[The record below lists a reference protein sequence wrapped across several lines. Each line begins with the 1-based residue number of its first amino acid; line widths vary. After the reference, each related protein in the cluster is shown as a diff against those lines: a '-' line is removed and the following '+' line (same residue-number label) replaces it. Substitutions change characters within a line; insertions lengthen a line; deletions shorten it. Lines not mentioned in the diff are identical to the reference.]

1 MALTIV
7 RNDIVKM
14 KVDAIVNST
23 NEFLHP
29 GGHGVDAAIH
39 AAAGPRLQEE
49 LDRIGYCGPESLVIT
64 ESYNIKTC
72 SHIIHVVGPR
82 YIDGRHGEA
91 EALWNCY
98 DRILNLAYKKCCR
111 SLAIPSIS
119 SGAYAFPKEEAY
131 KIATSCIRQFLF
143 SLDED
148 EDMMIY
154 LVLFDQ
160 QSVEYG
166 NKIDGEVKAYIS
178 PAYPEKKKQGLGL
191 KFRKRGKALS
201 QAPQFGG
208 GIPAGAMLREDYDM
222 SVMAM
227 PTESDYAAKDLSF
240 AEMCEWWCE
249 KKGIKKGQFF
259 TDSNITRATFSNM
272 KLHPDRAPKKNTVFA
287 CAIGLKLD
295 IEEAKD
301 LMLRAGMTFSKHYP
315 TDRLVEE
322 HIRRRNYDIDEINYL
337 LYEMDLIG
345 LGYSRGGD

>member
-208 GIPAGAMLREDYDM
+208 NIPAGAMLRDDYDM

-249 KKGIKKGQFF
+249 EKNISKKVFYV
-259 TDSNITRATFSNM
+259 SANINKSMFWNM
-272 KLHPDRAPKKNTVFA
+272 KHHPDQIPKKTNALA
-287 CAIGLKLD
+287 CAIGLQLD
-295 IEEAKD
+295 YEQTQD
-301 LMLRAGMTFSKHYP
+301 LLMRAGMTLTRYYAL
-315 TDRLVEE
+315 DRLVESY
-322 HIRRRNYDIDEINYL
+322 IRAGNYDIFEINEKLFEQDLPL
-337 LYEMDLIG
+337 LG
-345 LGYSRGGD
+345 AC

>member
-23 NEFLHP
+23 NEYLHP

-39 AAAGPRLQEE
+39 AAAGPRLREE
-49 LDRIGYCGPESLVIT
+49 LNQIGYCAPESLVIT

-72 SHIIHVVGPR
+72 SYIIHVVGPR
-82 YIDGRHGEA
+82 YIDGKHGEA

-98 DRILNLAYKKCCR
+98 DRILNLAYKKRCR

-166 NKIDGEVKAYIS
+166 NKIDGDVKEYIS
-178 PAYPEKKKQGLGL
+178 PAYAEIKKKGLDL
-191 KFRKRGKALS
+191 KFKLGRANNIMPPQTADSIFDGAALW
-201 QAPQFGG
+201 
-208 GIPAGAMLREDYDM
+208 EDHA
-222 SVMAM
+222 MAM
-227 PTESDYAAKDLSF
+227 QAMPAEDDYAAQDLSF

-249 KKGIKKGQFF
+249 EKNISKKVFYV
-259 TDSNITRATFSNM
+259 SANINKSMFWNM
-272 KLHPDRAPKKNTVFA
+272 KHHPDQIPKKTNALA
-287 CAIGLKLD
+287 CAIGLQLD
-295 IEEAKD
+295 YDQTQD
-301 LMLRAGMTFSKHYP
+301 LLMRAGMTLSRYYAL
-315 TDRLVEE
+315 DRLVESY
-322 HIRRRNYDIDEINYL
+322 IRKGNYDIFEINEKLFEQDLPL
-337 LYEMDLIG
+337 LG
-345 LGYSRGGD
+345 AC

>member
-201 QAPQFGG
+201 QAPQFGSN
-208 GIPAGAMLREDYDM
+208 IPAGAMLREDYDM

-249 KKGIKKGQFF
+249 EKNISKKVFYV
-259 TDSNITRATFSNM
+259 SANINKSMFWNM
-272 KLHPDRAPKKNTVFA
+272 KHHPDQIPKKTNALA
-287 CAIGLKLD
+287 CAIGLQLD
-295 IEEAKD
+295 YDQTQD
-301 LMLRAGMTFSKHYP
+301 LLMRAGMTLTRYYAL
-315 TDRLVEE
+315 DRLVESY
-322 HIRRRNYDIDEINYL
+322 IRKGNYDIFEINEKLFEQDLPL
-337 LYEMDLIG
+337 LG
-345 LGYSRGGD
+345 AC

>member
-1 MALTIV
+1 M
-7 RNDIVKM
+7 
-14 KVDAIVNST
+14 
-23 NEFLHP
+23 
-29 GGHGVDAAIH
+29 
-39 AAAGPRLQEE
+39 
-49 LDRIGYCGPESLVIT
+49 
-64 ESYNIKTC
+64 
-72 SHIIHVVGPR
+72 
-82 YIDGRHGEA
+82 
-91 EALWNCY
+91 
-98 DRILNLAYKKCCR
+98 
-111 SLAIPSIS
+111 AIPSIS

-201 QAPQFGG
+201 QAPQFGSN
-208 GIPAGAMLREDYDM
+208 IPAGAMLREDYDM

-249 KKGIKKGQFF
+249 EKNISKKVFYV
-259 TDSNITRATFSNM
+259 SANINKSMFWNM
-272 KLHPDRAPKKNTVFA
+272 KHHPDQIPKKTNALA
-287 CAIGLKLD
+287 CAIGLQLD
-295 IEEAKD
+295 YDQTQD
-301 LMLRAGMTFSKHYP
+301 LLMRAGMTLTRYYAL
-315 TDRLVEE
+315 DRLVESY
-322 HIRRRNYDIDEINYL
+322 IRSGNYDIFEINEKLFEQDLPL
-337 LYEMDLIG
+337 LG
-345 LGYSRGGD
+345 AC

>member
-23 NEFLHP
+23 NEFLQP

-39 AAAGPRLQEE
+39 AAAGPGLQEE
-49 LDRIGYCGPESLVIT
+49 LNRVGYCAPDCLVIT
-64 ESYNIKTC
+64 GSHNIKTC
-72 SHIIHVVGPR
+72 SHIIHVVGPQ
-82 YIDGRHGEA
+82 YIDGQHGEA

-143 SLDED
+143 SLGED

-166 NKIDGEVKAYIS
+166 NKIDGAVKEYIS
-178 PAYPEKKKQGLGL
+178 PSYPEKKKQGLGL
-191 KFRKRGKALS
+191 KFKLRKNAVT

-208 GIPAGAMLREDYDM
+208 SIPAGAMLREDHDM
-222 SVMAM
+222 SILGTTV
-227 PTESDYAAKDLSF
+227 ESDYAEKDLSF

-249 KKGIKKGQFF
+249 EKNISKKVFYV
-259 TDSNITRATFSNM
+259 SANINKSMFWNM
-272 KLHPDRAPKKNTVFA
+272 KHHPEQIPKKTNVLA
-287 CAIGLKLD
+287 CAIGLQLD
-295 IEEAKD
+295 YDQTQD
-301 LMLRAGMTFSKHYP
+301 LLMRAGMTLTHYYAL
-315 TDRLVEE
+315 DRLVESY
-322 HIRRRNYDIDEINYL
+322 IRKGNYDIFEINEKLFEQDLPL
-337 LYEMDLIG
+337 LG
-345 LGYSRGGD
+345 AC

>member
-23 NEFLHP
+23 NEYLHP

-39 AAAGPRLQEE
+39 AAAGPRLREE
-49 LDRIGYCGPESLVIT
+49 LNQIGYCAPESLVIT

-72 SHIIHVVGPR
+72 SYIIHVVGPR
-82 YIDGRHGEA
+82 YIDGKHGEA

-98 DRILNLAYKKCCR
+98 DRILNLAYKKCCH

-119 SGAYAFPKEEAY
+119 SGAYAFPKEDAY

-166 NKIDGEVKAYIS
+166 NKIDGDVKEYIS
-178 PAYPEKKKQGLGL
+178 PAYPENKKKGFGL
-191 KFRKRGKALS
+191 KFKLQRTNNILPP
-201 QAPQFGG
+201 QA
-208 GIPAGAMLREDYDM
+208 AGSIFAGSTLREDHA
-222 SVMAM
+222 MAM
-227 PTESDYAAKDLSF
+227 QAMPAEDDYAAQDLSF

-249 KKGIKKGQFF
+249 EKNISKKLFYV
-259 TDSNITRATFSNM
+259 SANINKSMFWNM
-272 KLHPDRAPKKNTVFA
+272 KHHPDQIPKKTNALA
-287 CAIGLKLD
+287 CAIGLQLD
-295 IEEAKD
+295 YDQTQD
-301 LMLRAGMTFSKHYP
+301 LLMRAGMTLSRYYAL
-315 TDRLVEE
+315 DRLVESY
-322 HIRRRNYDIDEINYL
+322 IRKGNYDIFEINEKLFEQDLPL
-337 LYEMDLIG
+337 LG
-345 LGYSRGGD
+345 AC

>member
-160 QSVEYG
+160 QAVEYG

-201 QAPQFGG
+201 QAPQFGSN
-208 GIPAGAMLREDYDM
+208 IPAGAMLREDYDM

-249 KKGIKKGQFF
+249 EKNISKKVFYV
-259 TDSNITRATFSNM
+259 SANINKSMFWNM
-272 KLHPDRAPKKNTVFA
+272 KHHPDQIPKKTNALA
-287 CAIGLKLD
+287 CAIGLQLD
-295 IEEAKD
+295 YDQTQD
-301 LMLRAGMTFSKHYP
+301 LLMRAGMTLTRYYAL
-315 TDRLVEE
+315 DRLVESY
-322 HIRRRNYDIDEINYL
+322 IRKGNYDIFEINEKLFEQDLPL
-337 LYEMDLIG
+337 LG
-345 LGYSRGGD
+345 AC

>member
-23 NEFLHP
+23 NEYLHP
-29 GGHGVDAAIH
+29 SGHGVDAAIH
-39 AAAGPRLQEE
+39 AAAGPRLREE
-49 LDRIGYCGPESLVIT
+49 LNQIGYCAPESLVIT

-72 SHIIHVVGPR
+72 SYIIHVVGPR
-82 YIDGRHGEA
+82 YIDGKHGEA

-119 SGAYAFPKEEAY
+119 SGAYAFPKEDAY

-166 NKIDGEVKAYIS
+166 NKIDGDVKEYIS
-178 PAYPEKKKQGLGL
+178 PAYPENKKKGFGL
-191 KFRKRGKALS
+191 KFKLQRTNNILPP
-201 QAPQFGG
+201 QA
-208 GIPAGAMLREDYDM
+208 AGSIFAGSTLREDHAM
-222 SVMAM
+222 TRQAM
-227 PTESDYAAKDLSF
+227 PAEDDYAAQDLSF

-249 KKGIKKGQFF
+249 EKNISKKVFYV
-259 TDSNITRATFSNM
+259 SANINKSMFWNM
-272 KLHPDRAPKKNTVFA
+272 KHNPDQIPKKTNALA
-287 CAIGLKLD
+287 CAIGLQLD
-295 IEEAKD
+295 YDQTQD
-301 LMLRAGMTFSKHYP
+301 LLMRAGMTLSRYYAL
-315 TDRLVEE
+315 DRLVESY
-322 HIRRRNYDIDEINYL
+322 IRKGNYDIFEINEKLFEQDLPL
-337 LYEMDLIG
+337 LG
-345 LGYSRGGD
+345 AC

>member
-23 NEFLHP
+23 NEYLHP

-39 AAAGPRLQEE
+39 AAAGPRLREE
-49 LDRIGYCGPESLVIT
+49 LNPIGYCAPESLAIT

-72 SHIIHVVGPR
+72 SYIIHVVGPR
-82 YIDGRHGEA
+82 YIDGKHGEA

-119 SGAYAFPKEEAY
+119 SGAYAFPKGDAY

-166 NKIDGEVKAYIS
+166 NKIDGNVKEYIT
-178 PAYPEKKKQGLGL
+178 PAYPENKKKGFGL
-191 KFRKRGKALS
+191 KFKLQRTNNILPP
-201 QAPQFGG
+201 QA
-208 GIPAGAMLREDYDM
+208 AGSIFAGSTLREDHA
-222 SVMAM
+222 MAM
-227 PTESDYAAKDLSF
+227 QAMPAEDDYAAQDLSF

-249 KKGIKKGQFF
+249 EKNISKKVFYV
-259 TDSNITRATFSNM
+259 SANINKSMFWNM
-272 KLHPDRAPKKNTVFA
+272 KHHPDQIPKKTNALA
-287 CAIGLKLD
+287 CAIGLQLD
-295 IEEAKD
+295 YDQTQD
-301 LMLRAGMTFSKHYP
+301 LLMRAGMTLSRYYAL
-315 TDRLVEE
+315 DRLVESY
-322 HIRRRNYDIDEINYL
+322 IRKGNYDIFEINEKLFEQDLPL
-337 LYEMDLIG
+337 LG
-345 LGYSRGGD
+345 AC